1 MKKRIATVGL
11 CCLILLSMLSCGNDS
26 GNITLELKDS
36 SVYEM
41 DFGKL
46 YKTLRK
52 AARSE
57 EDKNAFES
65 LEIDFLADG
74 EIRDFSLTF
83 WALKRDNKGKSVLRE
98 YSIMPDRSDIK
109 PYELFWDRAVSKLEM
124 NSLGNVREGG
134 AAGLDPDSFER
145 RMNQLDS
152 MDIKGIADTYRVGSP
167 VWYQLRA
174 NPVEKDIL
182 MGEYANTIFLL
193 YKADGSLE
201 RVDAPE
207 DYEIEYMSE
216 SEIVEG
222 IKYPDMEYFVLSPYY
237 EKTDDSVTG
246 SYEVTLGQTDSYME
260 KHTYVSTNHI
270 VILLEQ

>member
-74 EIRDFSLTF
+74 EIRDFSYPQSSG
-83 WALKRDNKGKSVLRE
+83 D
-98 YSIMPDRSDIK
+98 
-109 PYELFWDRAVSKLEM
+109 KLE
-124 NSLGNVREGG
+124 
-134 AAGLDPDSFER
+134 
-145 RMNQLDS
+145 
-152 MDIKGIADTYRVGSP
+152 
-167 VWYQLRA
+167 
-174 NPVEKDIL
+174 
-182 MGEYANTIFLL
+182 
-193 YKADGSLE
+193 
-201 RVDAPE
+201 
-207 DYEIEYMSE
+207 
-216 SEIVEG
+216 
-222 IKYPDMEYFVLSPYY
+222 
-237 EKTDDSVTG
+237 
-246 SYEVTLGQTDSYME
+246 
-260 KHTYVSTNHI
+260 
-270 VILLEQ
+270 

>member
-65 LEIDFLADG
+65 LEIDFLANG

-83 WALKRDNKGKSVLRE
+83 WALKRDRENKSVIKE
-98 YSIMPDRSDIK
+98 YYVSPTWLK
-109 PYELFWDRAVSKLEM
+109 WDTAVTEIEGH
-124 NSLGNVREGG
+124 LGASREGG
-134 AAGLDPDSFER
+134 AIGLDPGSFER

-207 DYEIEYMSE
+207 HYEIEYMSE